1 MATADTNENA
11 RPVLEHRT
19 GSESDPY
26 QEEGSMTDFT
36 GYAVACHF
44 DTGQVDQLGTFTT
57 DVAAKDAAI
66 SHASKWANDLGTSM
80 AFDPAAMTARLGTGD
95 VLEYQIVAD
104 SAPCWFV
111 DAESAFDD
119 GETVTPAEVYRTYE
133 RTLVSDRNMAT
144 VTTAL
149 DLLVV
154 GRLRGT
160 EMQVWCETRGSLS
173 PSAARVLR
181 AAFVEAISNAEVRAA
196 AEARES
202 L

>member
-1 MATADTNENA
+1 
-11 RPVLEHRT
+11 
-19 GSESDPY
+19 
-26 QEEGSMTDFT
+26 MTDFT
-36 GYAVACHF
+36 RYAVACHF
-44 DTGQVDQLGTFTT
+44 DTGQIDQLGTFTT

-66 SHASKWANDLGTSM
+66 THASRWANDLGTSM

-95 VLEYQIVAD
+95 VLKYQIVVD

-111 DAESAFDD
+111 GAESAFGD

-133 RTLVSDRNMAT
+133 RTLVSDRNMTT
-144 VTTAL
+144 VTAAL

-173 PSAARVLR
+173 PNAARVLG
-181 AAFVEAISNAEVRAA
+181 AALAQAIDAAEARAA
-196 AEARES
+196 AEVRES